1 MALCFECI
9 STYGC
14 CCLFFVALVVGLGW
28 ILGFLAIP
36 GLGRNRWTESS
47 EEHKEPYYSASG
59 GHTEPVGPK
68 ELEVPEEHK
77 EKTERYYSASSGLTE
92 PMGPKE
98 PGVPEE
104 HKERKVVYH
113 KRGVRPQLSGLTE
126 LREPKESEEPQ
137 ERKERDKQEQ
147 QRWTGLTGPF
157 QFSEEHEE
165 HKERTV
171 HKHYP
176 RSLTTVGG
184 EGAVVGSD
192 IPNTALLTSD
202 SQGAVVHS
210 VTLNAALLTTGGQTD
225 PMVVFLVSAIV
236 AAGLVRRRMRS

>member
-1 MALCFECI
+1 MPAARVQI
-9 STYGC
+9 
-14 CCLFFVALVVGLGW
+14 
-28 ILGFLAIP
+28 
-36 GLGRNRWTESS
+36 RQ
-47 EEHKEPYYSASG
+47 
-59 GHTEPVGPK
+59 
-68 ELEVPEEHK
+68 
-77 EKTERYYSASSGLTE
+77 
-92 PMGPKE
+92 
-98 PGVPEE
+98 
-104 HKERKVVYH
+104 VVYH

-137 ERKERDKQEQ
+137 ERKEREKQEQ

-176 RSLTTVGG
+176 RSLTTVG